1 MNWLY
6 ISGYRVVSVNW
17 QERVRPLFRA
27 VCFITILKFEWC
39 HISKKSECIIF
50 CKRALCMKY
59 AYGHQRQR
67 ILAKPRPC
75 GVFILHGSICWLVSL
90 CFARVFA
97 SAFALLFICAA
108 GARIDHNPPFF
119 AFSSRLHF
127 PKSVYEGNFGCGY
140 LKERRASGLV
150 FCENTTSVYRA
161 LFVSPSVF
169 LLPFVS
175 NGDCQSVALL
185 MPSAQWW
192 NDVACSFH
200 FLAWFQLPCIYF
212 MFLL

>member
-1 MNWLY
+1 
-6 ISGYRVVSVNW
+6 
-17 QERVRPLFRA
+17 
-27 VCFITILKFEWC
+27 
-39 HISKKSECIIF
+39 
-50 CKRALCMKY
+50 MKY

-75 GVFILHGSICWLVSL
+75 WAFISHGSICWLVSL

-185 MPSAQWW
+185 MRSAPWW
-192 NDVACSFH
+192 NDVACFFSFSCMISVTMYLLYVS
-200 FLAWFQLPCIYF
+200 FVKCNTALILKSTSDDEMNKPSKLP
-212 MFLL
+212 